1 VRMMRAD
8 SRSKVQTM
16 LPLALWLLTAT
27 PAPLDVDVYVP
38 LCDSALIACGPNA
51 AGDPESLDG
60 NLYWGAKYGAER
72 YLSRAP
78 GFAVVRK
85 TDKPFADQPWVLR
98 SVELVRR
105 GQHRGEG
112 EIRVRLLGYS
122 GKHIDQALADFLG
135 AASGASPAAVVVWAG
150 HDRLMDVAA
159 PPVARGEG
167 KPVVVLACT
176 SERYFG
182 PALKAVGARPL
193 AWTRT
198 FMAPEAYLLEAL
210 VTTLAEH
217 GPAPAPL
224 REALAQ
230 AYARYQRISPAAA
243 RSVFAAVPA
252 P

>member
-1 VRMMRAD
+1 M
-8 SRSKVQTM
+8 QTM
-16 LPLALWLLTAT
+16 LPLALWLLAAT
-27 PAPLDVDVYVP
+27 PAPMDVDVYVP
-38 LCDSALIACGPNA
+38 LCDSALIACGPGA

-85 TDKPFADQPWVLR
+85 TDKPFAAQPWVLR

-182 PALKAVGARPL
+182 PALKAGGAWARAVAVAGGAGAGVRALSADLACGRALRLRRGPRSVGWCGPL
-193 AWTRT
+193 G
-198 FMAPEAYLLEAL
+198 EA
-210 VTTLAEH
+210 
-217 GPAPAPL
+217 GRAPA
-224 REALAQ
+224 REG
-230 AYARYQRISPAAA
+230 SPALRGAQLTPGFKC
-243 RSVFAAVPA
+243 S
-252 P
+252 